1 MPTCPAFD
9 PLEKA
14 IRGFPSI
21 GYSGSSKPWAKPSY
35 GMWVQM
41 HPLKKL
47 VLTLISWPY
56 MHPPP
61 SPICCTPPPCP
72 TGSSLATTPTPCLS
86 RPAGLLAHWPS
97 RRCLPRLRPPDRLA
111 ARRQS
116 STLPQR
122 FTIASRAAS
131 TQLRSPSHALGA
143 RAVHRH
149 PTISGP
155 HRRWRREFHHG
166 PLCFSKLGIDETFFQ
181 KKSTRAS

>member
-1 MPTCPAFD
+1 LVTQVPQNHGRSPVMA
-9 PLEKA
+9 
-14 IRGFPSI
+14 RGCRCTPSI
-21 GYSGSSKPWAKPSY
+21 KI
-35 GMWVQM
+35 
-41 HPLKKL
+41 

-86 RPAGLLAHWPS
+86 RLAGLLAHWPS
-97 RRCLPRLRPPDRLA
+97 RHCLPCLRPPDRLA